1 MWSMLVV
8 GLLFLAGA
16 AYNAFGPV
24 PNATEAIGGAAIAAI
39 LIALFVT
46 TKYHETQAGEFDAWL
61 TRNVH
66 AIERGGAL
74 YQNEILITP
83 ATVLTR
89 YQVAFSALIVSYKFP
104 TRTYIVG
111 HHSTVLV
118 ATLCTLASLL
128 FGWWGIPWGPVYT
141 VQVLTRNVRG
151 GFTYTVADKLAS
163 VPDFVRAAVKASPGA
178 A

>member
-1 MWSMLVV
+1 MWSMLVI
-8 GLLFLAGA
+8 GLVFLAGA
-16 AYNAFGPV
+16 AYNTFGPE
-24 PNATEAIGGAAIAAI
+24 PNPTEAIGGVVIAAI

-46 TKYHETQAGEFDAWL
+46 TRYHENRAGDFDAWL
-61 TRNVH
+61 THNVH
-66 AIERGGAL
+66 TIERGGAL
-74 YQNEILITP
+74 YRNEILITP

-89 YQVAFSALIVSYKFP
+89 YQIAFSALIVSYKFP

-111 HHSTVLV
+111 HEGTGLI
-118 ATLCTLASLL
+118 AALCTLASLI

-151 GFTYTVADKLAS
+151 GFKYTVGEKLAT
-163 VPDFVRAAVKASPGA
+163 VPDFVRVRLKASPGA